1 MKKVLS
7 LCLIALLCLS
17 LAACQGGNQGGNSN
31 DNSKDVVITDAQ
43 VSGFAKVV
51 ELNETNWKNYFYIET
66 VTEAVTNEFG
76 EVVRTNKYY
85 PLRVKTTDTFAY
97 ALYNT
102 ANSSWSDGVVIEC
115 NDTVANC
122 PTMFTPTDEGYSI
135 IDERERAITIDEF
148 SFIRSSCKLILL
160 DIPEEYWNT
169 DENGDKYVCYQNEKI
184 YKGKLIFEKNI
195 LNNIAP

>member
-1 MKKVLS
+1 MWGVSLKFGKPRVYTRGENVLQYKQNCWRWRCEKV
-7 LCLIALLCLS
+7 
-17 LAACQGGNQGGNSN
+17 QKTRGDRGG
-31 DNSKDVVITDAQ
+31 
-43 VSGFAKVV
+43 
-51 ELNETNWKNYFYIET
+51 
-66 VTEAVTNEFG
+66 
-76 EVVRTNKYY
+76 
-85 PLRVKTTDTFAY
+85 
-97 ALYNT
+97 
-102 ANSSWSDGVVIEC
+102 DGVVIEC

-122 PTMFTPTDEGYSI
+122 PTMFTPTDEGYNI